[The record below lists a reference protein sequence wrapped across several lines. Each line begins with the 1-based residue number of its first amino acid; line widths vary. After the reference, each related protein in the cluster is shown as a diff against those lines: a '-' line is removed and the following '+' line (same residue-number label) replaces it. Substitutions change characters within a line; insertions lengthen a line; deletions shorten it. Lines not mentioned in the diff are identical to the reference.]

1 MSVSSRASTRV
12 LPWLITVCP
21 LILLFHLSAALPV
34 QDLRV
39 DHALGQASQWNAL
52 TGIQR
57 PDDFSTEG
65 VSSQH
70 FMRDGALP
78 TSNVPFSHFRS
89 QSSRQR
95 RYSPLKKALDS
106 TNHPASIPHEGDD
119 LSRSNQQPQT
129 LSDLVSF
136 LDADRAK
143 GLTLEDL
150 SNLGITEVSPSS
162 SSSKSTT
169 TTTTTTTPI
178 LVLDTTN
185 NTQAIQTGIMSK
197 TLIDNRIFR
206 LKKSKGT
213 VAFQTSP
220 QSSPLILTKS
230 RRFVPNSNFKAHI
243 RHSEQKLDALLS
255 VFDKSLPQNDIIR
268 AAPQAQSSP
277 EWRTTVL
284 SYLLNMKAKG
294 HKIQPVDLTKEE
306 LLANQSIRPE
316 DEQNVVCKVSPYRVC
331 FHMGEDGKLRPL
343 RKAHQ
348 PMNIVRVY

>member
-1 MSVSSRASTRV
+1 MALLQSLPSKMSVSSRASTRV

-150 SNLGITEVSPSS
+150 SNLGITE
-162 SSSKSTT
+162 
-169 TTTTTTTPI
+169 
-178 LVLDTTN
+178 DTTN

>member
-1 MSVSSRASTRV
+1 MALLQSLPSKMSVSSRASTRV

-150 SNLGITEVSPSS
+150 SNLGITE
-162 SSSKSTT
+162 
-169 TTTTTTTPI
+169 
-178 LVLDTTN
+178 D
-185 NTQAIQTGIMSK
+185 
-197 TLIDNRIFR
+197 
-206 LKKSKGT
+206 
-213 VAFQTSP
+213 
-220 QSSPLILTKS
+220 
-230 RRFVPNSNFKAHI
+230 
-243 RHSEQKLDALLS
+243 
-255 VFDKSLPQNDIIR
+255 DIIR